1 MVAGRLIRPAHGI
14 IAGVWWFYTVVLG
27 MAFGK
32 ILEELAVGVRDWT
45 QDRGRR
51 PFFPVMLWR
60 TFLLILIVQVWLA
73 VTYYRGAVTEVSILE
88 MAAFLIVPAGIMIM
102 TFLLPETGSDHDTAA
117 WAFGRVRSVFFA
129 VLIAM
134 VGVNLA
140 HGFLIGHQSW
150 DIDLLFQVLIVAG
163 AVAGLLVR
171 SARADTV
178 LAAAMIVAVIT
189 YIGVGYSTVVVDDF
203 A

>member
-1 MVAGRLIRPAHGI
+1 M
-14 IAGVWWFYTVVLG
+14 WWFYTVVLG

-45 QDRGRR
+45 RDAGRA

-60 TFLLILIVQVWLA
+60 IFLLILIIQVWLA
-73 VTYYRGAVTEVSILE
+73 VTYYRGTVTEVSILE

-102 TFLLPETGSDHDTAA
+102 TFLLPETGSDPETAA
-117 WAFGRVRSVFFA
+117 WAFGRVRGVFFG
-129 VLIAM
+129 VLIVM
-134 VGVNLA
+134 IVVNLA
-140 HGFLIGHQSW
+140 HGFLIGHQGW
-150 DIDLLFQVLIVAG
+150 DVDLVFQLTIVAG
-163 AVAGLLVR
+163 AVAGLL
-171 SARADTV
+171 ARRARTDTV
-178 LAAAMIVAVIT
+178 LAAVMIVAVIA